1 MRLISI
7 LLVLMTVCACD
18 ASDRK
23 ARGQAA
29 WAWASVSAK
38 ATPTETTKPALP
50 KSETR
55 AECADALQE
64 VNDLRKARG
73 LPPFQPDAK
82 LTEAALA
89 CARERAARGIHGH
102 LPESDFKHLSSSVST
117 NGVAA
122 GCAALEPS
130 WGWQSCCWDDV
141 GPTHAGAAYVMGADG
156 LRYNHIFVRT
166 GPETFQQRS
175 EQVTSQPVQSASGSC
190 ASGSCGTGRERRG
203 LFRGR

>member
-1 MRLISI
+1 MRLLS
-7 LLVLMTVCACD
+7 VMTVLIVTPLCFAD
-18 ASDRK
+18 TWKITR
-23 ARGQAA
+23 RGNQNA
-29 WAWASVSAK
+29 WVV
-38 ATPTETTKPALP
+38 TETAKPEPVVKPTLTTA
-50 KSETR
+50 K
-55 AECADALQE
+55 ECPDALQE
-64 VNDLRKARG
+64 VNDARKARG
-73 LPPFQPDAK
+73 LPPFLHDAK

-102 LPESDFKHLSSSVST
+102 LPESDFKHLPSSVST

-175 EQVTSQPVQSASGSC
+175 EQATSQPVQSVSGSC
-190 ASGSCGTGRERRG
+190 ANGSCGTGRERRG

>member
-1 MRLISI
+1 MQKIVISI
-7 LLVLMTVCACD
+7 TILFIVGCACD

-38 ATPTETTKPALP
+38 PASAETTKPAVP
-50 KSETR
+50 KTETR
-55 AECADALQE
+55 AECVDALQE
-64 VNDLRKARG
+64 VNDARKARG

-102 LPESDFKHLSSSVST
+102 LPESDFKHLSSSVPT
-117 NGVAA
+117 EGVAA
-122 GCAALEPS
+122 GCAAWED
-130 WGWQSCCWDDV
+130 GFGACAMYDNYAYC
-141 GPTHAGAAYVMGADG
+141 GAAWVRGSDG
-156 LRYNHIFVRT
+156 LKYCHVFVR
-166 GPETFQQRS
+166 GEAPTFEQRA
-175 EQVTSQPVQSASGSC
+175 TSPPVQSVTGSC
-190 ASGSCGTGRERRG
+190 ASGSCGTVRERRG

>member
-1 MRLISI
+1 MRFVTTVIC
-7 LLVLMTVCACD
+7 LLVLTGCLF
-18 ASDRK
+18 ASDKK

-29 WAWASVSAK
+29 WAWATAK
-38 ATPTETTKPALP
+38 AVPAEPVQKTTNSAL
-50 KSETR
+50 
-55 AECADALQE
+55 AECIDALQE
-64 VNDLRKARG
+64 VNDARKARG

-89 CARERAARGIHGH
+89 CAREMAARGIHGH
-102 LPESDFKHLSSSVST
+102 LPESDFKHLSSTVST

-166 GPETFQQRS
+166 GPETFQQRP
-175 EQVTSQPVQSASGSC
+175 EQTATQPTQSVAGSC